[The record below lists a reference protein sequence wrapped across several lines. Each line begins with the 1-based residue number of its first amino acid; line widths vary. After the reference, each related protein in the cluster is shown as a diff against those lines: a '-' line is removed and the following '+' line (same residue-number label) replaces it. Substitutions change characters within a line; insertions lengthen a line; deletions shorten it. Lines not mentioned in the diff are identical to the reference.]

1 VSCLS
6 RDEARQERAGQRGT
20 RARVQAFAR
29 GVLANWLVCIAVW
42 QAGAA
47 ASLPGKALGA
57 WFPVSAFVALG
68 LEHSAR
74 PVAGAPRA
82 RARGSRGPERCWR
95 PAGRSAAC
103 GCNAA
108 GAPT

>member
-1 VSCLS
+1 
-6 RDEARQERAGQRGT
+6 
-20 RARVQAFAR
+20 
-29 GVLANWLVCIAVW
+29 VLANWLVCIAVW

-74 PVAGAPRA
+74 PAAGAHRA
-82 RARGSRGPERCWR
+82 CARGRRGLEWRRR
-95 PAGRSAAC
+95 PAGRSIAC
-103 GCNAA
+103 GCSAA
-108 GAPT
+108 VLRTEPTVRNG